1 MFSPSTRL
9 RLLATVVA
17 AALAFPPLAQPA
29 AAARVKL
36 GSYRGVGA
44 WVDIF
49 DDQGWA
55 DPEGTVAAIAASGA
69 RTLFLETCNYKCKND
84 LFRPPIMSRWI
95 DAAHANGLRIVA
107 WYLPDFDNLHRD
119 RKRSVAA
126 IKFESATGQRF
137 DSFALDIEARIVNPV
152 ERRNR
157 RIVELS
163 RRIRKAAGA
172 RYPLGAITPP
182 WFYEWDG
189 PFPYASLDRWYDVF
203 VPMIY
208 FGARSSGTKGARRH
222 LAKNVE
228 QIVAGTGDPRT
239 RIHAIGGIADE
250 LNADEVRAFAAAARN
265 RGAIGV
271 SLYDHFTS
279 GSDDYSALA
288 AFRR

>member
-1 MFSPSTRL
+1 MSIPSVRP

-29 AAARVKL
+29 TAAKVKL

-55 DPEGTVAAIAASGA
+55 DPEGTVAAIAATGT
-69 RTLFLETCNYKCKND
+69 RTIFLETCNYKCKND
-84 LFRPPIMSRWI
+84 LFRPQLMSRWI

-107 WYLPDFDNLHRD
+107 WYLPDFDDLHRD

-126 IKFESATGQRF
+126 IKFQSVTGQRF

-182 WFYEWDG
+182 WFYEWGG
-189 PFPYASLDRWYDVF
+189 PFPYSGLDRWYDVF

-208 FGARSSGTKGARRH
+208 FGARSTGAKAARRH
-222 LAKNVE
+222 LARNVE

-250 LNADEVRAFAAAARN
+250 LNAKEVRAFAAAARN

-279 GSDDYSALA
+279 GPDDYSALGV
-288 AFRR
+288 FRR

>member
-1 MFSPSTRL
+1 MSIPSVRP

-29 AAARVKL
+29 TAAKVKL

-55 DPEGTVAAIAASGA
+55 DPEGTVAAIAATGT
-69 RTLFLETCNYKCKND
+69 RTIFLETCNYKCKND
-84 LFRPPIMSRWI
+84 LFRPQLMSRWI

-107 WYLPDFDNLHRD
+107 WYLPDFDDLHRD

-126 IKFESATGQRF
+126 IKFQSVTGQRF

-182 WFYEWDG
+182 WFYEWGG
-189 PFPYASLDRWYDVF
+189 PFPYSGLDRWYDVF

-208 FGARSSGTKGARRH
+208 FGARSTGAKAARRH
-222 LAKNVE
+222 LARNVE

-250 LNADEVRAFAAAARN
+250 LNAKEVRGFAAAARN
-265 RGAIGV
+265 RGVIGV

-279 GSDDYSALA
+279 GPDDYSALGV
-288 AFRR
+288 FRR

>member
-36 GSYRGVGA
+36 GAYRGVGA

-55 DPEGTVAAIAASGA
+55 DPEGTVAAIAATGA

-84 LFRPPIMSRWI
+84 LFRPQLTSRWI

-182 WFYEWDG
+182 WFYEWGG

-250 LNADEVRAFAAAARN
+250 LNAEEVRAFAAAARN
-265 RGAIGV
+265 RGAVGV

-279 GSDDYSALA
+279 GSDDYSALG

>member
-1 MFSPSTRL
+1 MSTPSTRL
-9 RLLATVVA
+9 RLLATMVA
-17 AALAFPPLAQPA
+17 AALAFPPLAPPA
-29 AAARVKL
+29 AAAKVKL
-36 GSYRGVGA
+36 GVYRGVAA

-49 DDQGWA
+49 DNQGWA
-55 DPEGTVAAIAASGA
+55 DPEGTAAAIAAQGA
-69 RTLFLETCNYKCKND
+69 RTVFLETCNYKCKGA
-84 LFRPPIMSRWI
+84 LFRPEIMSRWI
-95 DAAHANGLRIVA
+95 DAAHANGMRIVA
-107 WYLPDFDNLHRD
+107 WYLPDFGNLHRD

-126 IKFESATGQRF
+126 IRFESATGQTF
-137 DSFALDIEARIVNPV
+137 DSFALDIEARVVNPV

-182 WFYEWDG
+182 WFYEWGG
-189 PFPYASLDRWYDVF
+189 PFPYAGLDRWYDVF

-208 FGARSSGTKGARRH
+208 FGARSSGTKAARHH
-222 LAKNVE
+222 LARNIE

-250 LNADEVRAFAAAARN
+250 LNGKEVRAFASAARN

-279 GSDDYSALA
+279 GSDDYSALG
-288 AFRR
+288 AFRP